1 MKTLIKIAVILF
13 IIKLV
18 LDYQTEHNLTLPE
31 MFMIDSSR
39 IHKYVPKPTSDD
51 VEMTIKHNS
60 YDNHQSTFTPD
71 HVNIVALGNVDYSD
85 LTDASKIV
93 KSFYGYTSTIYEA
106 IPITQDMYI
115 KNTDQILDADVCI
128 DKLTTN
134 RKTIYIVDKKLWAR
148 GDYLRGYATRG
159 GNTVI
164 VRGEKHFLRETIIH
178 EIGHTLGLVHCN
190 DKTCVMAVSND
201 AYDSGDFCNKC
212 KNQLR
217 N

>member
-1 MKTLIKIAVILF
+1 MKTLIKIVVILF
-13 IIKLV
+13 IIKWVDDLR
-18 LDYQTEHNLTLPE
+18 EKNNLTYQEL
-31 MFMIDSSR
+31 FS
-39 IHKYVPKPTSDD
+39 
-51 VEMTIKHNS
+51 IKMENVSGNKETNTTNS
-60 YDNHQSTFTPD
+60 NTQNTKNKLFKSEHIKIIP
-71 HVNIVALGNVDYSD
+71 IGNVDYSD